1 MPLERVHKIIARAGV
16 ASRRR
21 AEQLMREGRVTVNG
35 ELVEQ
40 PGAQADPQ
48 QDAIK
53 VNGKLLHPDRGQPRY
68 LALFKPRQVV
78 TSLHD
83 PEGRPT
89 VADLLRRH
97 KVRDRVF
104 PVGRLDWDADG
115 LVLLT
120 DDGELANRIMQP
132 RSHLRKVYR
141 VKVRG
146 VPSERELD
154 RVRRGVVLERGQRT
168 RPAEVEVE
176 GPAGSNTW
184 LRVALVEGKQ
194 NQIKRM
200 FARVGHPVRKLRR
213 LSIGPVGLGK
223 LAPGELREL
232 SEREVRRLRE
242 AASGIGKSSERA

>member
-1 MPLERVHKIIARAGV
+1 MPLERVHKIIARAGL
-16 ASRRR
+16 ASRRQ

-35 ELVEQ
+35 RLVER
-40 PGAQADPQ
+40 PGEQADPK

-53 VNGKLLHPDRGQPRY
+53 VNGKLLPRPGGDARY
-68 LALFKPRQVV
+68 LAMFKPRRMM
-78 TSLHD
+78 TSLKD

-97 KVRDRVF
+97 RIRSRVY

-132 RSHLRKVYR
+132 ASHVRKVYR

-146 VPSERELD
+146 QPTDRDLERI
-154 RVRRGVVLERGQRT
+154 RRGLVLEPGQRT
-168 RPAEVEVE
+168 RPAEVRVE
-176 GPAGSNTW
+176 QVGETTSW

-200 FARVGHPVRKLRR
+200 FARIGHPVRKLRR
-213 LSIGPVGLGK
+213 VSIGPVGLGK
-223 LAPGELREL
+223 LKPGDVREL
-232 SEREVRRLRE
+232 TGREVERLR
-242 AASGIGKSSERA
+242 AALEKSAPRA